1 MNELALI
8 APESAD
14 NLGQRVDQILSDW
27 YGGEHFRIPVWCPRF
42 ASGEGKGMIGSS
54 VRGRDLYILV
64 DVCNSSMTYR
74 MDGEINRMSPDDH
87 CQI

>member
-14 NLGQRVDQILSDW
+14 NLGQRVDQILSEW
-27 YGGEHFRIPVWCPRF
+27 YGGEHFRIPVCCPRF

-54 VRGRDLYILV
+54 VRDRDLYILA
-64 DVCNSSMTYR
+64 DVCNSSLTYR
-74 MDGEINRMSPDDH
+74 MERSTECHRM
-87 CQI
+87 ITTRI

>member
-8 APESAD
+8 ALETAD

-42 ASGEGKGMIGSS
+42 VSGEGKGYDWRFRQRQRS
-54 VRGRDLYILV
+54 VHPG
-64 DVCNSSMTYR
+64 
-74 MDGEINRMSPDDH
+74 
-87 CQI
+87 

>member
-27 YGGEHFRIPVWCPRF
+27 YGGSTSGFRCDARGLPAVK
-42 ASGEGKGMIGSS
+42 GKGMIGAS
-54 VRGRDLYILV
+54 VRGRDLYILA

-74 MDGEINRMSPDDH
+74 MERSTECHRM
-87 CQI
+87 ITTRI